1 MTMSKKE
8 TLPFYGSLLN
18 VGEFSRSPSKLPLQS
33 HKTKLVYMLIPEP
46 VTGWGG
52 EIMLSQFRFTQKGL
66 QWGRDEYLK
75 EIKICQN
82 EEVKN
87 GCLADNH

>member
-1 MTMSKKE
+1 
-8 TLPFYGSLLN
+8 
-18 VGEFSRSPSKLPLQS
+18 
-33 HKTKLVYMLIPEP
+33 MLIPEP

-87 GCLADNH
+87 GCPADNH